1 MSAKKGDLT
10 LLLPGAGGWEI
21 WKGTAAAGF
30 SLHSE
35 TDHQRALD
43 VTGYPSGPIQMAL
56 PIRQLAAMPFKAQ
69 TTDLDLLDDLA
80 AMHLEKNGVRPA
92 LDNGTLA
99 DHFIY
104 SQDAEETSLTAVVL
118 NAPREG
124 DLPRRSPEA
133 FDLSPHCLPLHS
145 GKVVVWKE
153 LNRWVFALG
162 SGEKALYFQCLP
174 GERLDE
180 RAGKDIKLS
189 LAQLGLQG
197 LLPETPEE
205 IILWTSGGAEDARPE
220 EIDALARGFN
230 GSVNTSPKPSPHWP
244 VPPSKLLPE
253 DVRAERVE
261 KAAKRTRNLA
271 ITALAFCYL
280 GVVAYCYTNIKKTE
294 KRAIAV
300 EREVEST
307 KEETGNL
314 LTVLNK
320 WDELTPVV
328 EGEFYPYEVY
338 YQVVRCLP
346 NTPQRKI
353 RISLATVVNQ
363 PKLSP
368 EGVLVM
374 DRRIVVTGQATD
386 TSDIAKFAIALKASD
401 ELSGFEW
408 NMPESQTKKDEWSFT
423 YTAQVP
429 Q

>member
-21 WKGTAAAGF
+21 WKGTAVAGF

-35 TDHQRALD
+35 TDHHRALN

-56 PIRQLAAMPFKAQ
+56 PVRQLAAIPFKVQ

-92 LDNGTLA
+92 LDSGTLA

-104 SQDAEETSLTAVVL
+104 SQNAEETSLTAVVL

-124 DLPRRSPEA
+124 ELPRRSPEA
-133 FDLSPHCLPLHS
+133 FDLSPRCLPLPS

-153 LNRWVFALG
+153 LSRWVFALG
-162 SGEKALYFQCLP
+162 SGDKVLYFQCLP

-189 LAQLGLQG
+189 LTQLGLQG
-197 LLPETPEE
+197 LISGASEE
-205 IILWTSGGAEDARPE
+205 IVIWTSGDAEDARPE
-220 EIDALARGFN
+220 EIEALARGFN
-230 GSVNTSPKPSPHWP
+230 GPVHTSPKPSPHWP
-244 VPPSKLLPE
+244 VLASKLLPE

-271 ITALAFCYL
+271 IAALAICYL
-280 GVVAYCYTNIKKTE
+280 GVVAYLYTNFKKSE

-300 EREVEST
+300 EREVEAT

-314 LTVLNK
+314 LAVLNK

-346 NTPQRKI
+346 NTPERKI

-363 PKLSP
+363 PKISP
-368 EGVLVM
+368 EGVSVM
-374 DRRIVVTGQATD
+374 DRRIVVTGQAAD
-386 TSDIAKFAIALKASD
+386 TSDIAKFAIALKAS
-401 ELSGFEW
+401 EQLSEFRW

-423 YTAQVP
+423 YTAEVP